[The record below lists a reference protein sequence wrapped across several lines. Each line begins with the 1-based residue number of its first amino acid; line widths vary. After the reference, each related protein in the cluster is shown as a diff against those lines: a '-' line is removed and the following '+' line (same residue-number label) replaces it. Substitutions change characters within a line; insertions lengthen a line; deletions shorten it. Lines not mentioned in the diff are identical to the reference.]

1 MRVTKKQ
8 LQELEDKI
16 KTLGY
21 LLRYEKGNF
30 NGGYCIV
37 KHTKVVVV
45 NKFFSLEG
53 KIAVLSD
60 IIKQIQAEIEVQKT
74 VSDEN
79 QNQI

>member
-8 LQELEDKI
+8 LQELEEEI
-16 KTLGY
+16 KALGY
-21 LLRYEKGNF
+21 ILRYEKGNF

-60 IIKQIQAEIEVQKT
+60 INRQIKAEMEVQKA
-74 VSDEN
+74 VSEEN
-79 QNQI
+79 NTDL

>member
-8 LQELEDKI
+8 LQELEEEI

-21 LLRYEKGNF
+21 VLRYEKGNF

-60 IIKQIQAEIEVQKT
+60 INRQIKAEMEVQKA
-74 VSDEN
+74 VSEEN
-79 QNQI
+79 NTDL

>member
-8 LQELEDKI
+8 LQELEEEI
-16 KTLGY
+16 KTLNY
-21 LLRYEKGNF
+21 ILRYEKGNF

-53 KIAVLSD
+53 KIAVLTD
-60 IIKQIQAEIEVQKT
+60 IIRQIKAELEVQKV
-74 VSDEN
+74 VSEEINTDV
-79 QNQI
+79 

>member
-8 LQELEDKI
+8 LQELEEEI
-16 KTLGY
+16 KTLNY
-21 LLRYEKGNF
+21 ILRYEKGNF

-53 KIAVLSD
+53 KIAVLTD
-60 IIKQIQAEIEVQKT
+60 IIRQIKAELEVQKA
-74 VSDEN
+74 VSEEINTDV
-79 QNQI
+79 

>member
-8 LQELEDKI
+8 LQELEEEI

-21 LLRYEKGNF
+21 VLRYEKGNF

-60 IIKQIQAEIEVQKT
+60 INRQIKADIDVQKA
-74 VSDEN
+74 VSEEN
-79 QNQI
+79 NIEL

>member
-8 LQELEDKI
+8 LQELEEEI

-21 LLRYEKGNF
+21 ILRYEKGNF

-53 KIAVLSD
+53 KIAVLTD
-60 IIKQIQAEIEVQKT
+60 INRQIKADLEVQK
-74 VSDEN
+74 VVLEEN
-79 QNQI
+79 NIKL